1 MYEYYQIRNST
12 NLVDLKL
19 SSVNPL
25 IDNDNFSYIDLS
37 TLPLDFDYS
46 KRYMLVDGSL
56 QVYEEPQIVSGRSIS
71 WRFNAFSRSAAIF
84 KSTASLKLM
93 LKESWSSTAA
103 LGVYGIFE
111 IYRVFDV
118 ASWPGASS
126 RPSVLPS
133 SLLPPSLPS
142 SLPSSL
148 RVAP

>member
-56 QVYEEPQIVSGRSIS
+56 QVYEEPQIVVSDTILIRDVRNKRDRLLDESS
-71 WRFNAFSRSAAIF
+71 
-84 KSTASLKLM
+84 SLWTPKLVRIV
-93 LKESWSSTAA
+93 LKRKK
-103 LGVYGIFE
+103 I
-111 IYRVFDV
+111 
-118 ASWPGASS
+118 SS
-126 RPSVLPS
+126 RATKGFPVWTCNLLYFPRIRKGLHLLQATSEAWLLVLY
-133 SLLPPSLPS
+133 
-142 SLPSSL
+142 
-148 RVAP
+148 

>member
-56 QVYEEPQIVSGRSIS
+56 QVYEEPQIVVSDTILIRDV
-71 WRFNAFSRSAAIF
+71 RNKRDR
-84 KSTASLKLM
+84 LLD
-93 LKESWSSTAA
+93 ESDWTQVPDSPANSSEWAT
-103 LGVYGIFE
+103 
-111 IYRVFDV
+111 YRQELRDITENIDLSNVT
-118 ASWPGASS
+118 WPT
-126 RPSVLPS
+126 
-133 SLLPPSLPS
+133 PPE
-142 SLPSSL
+142 
-148 RVAP
+148 